1 VYFMATASAARLLER
16 REPELVARMA
26 GED

>member
-1 VYFMATASAARLLER
+1 VYFMATSGAARLLER
-16 REPELVARMA
+16 REQDLVARMA